1 VQRMI
6 YGPASPQM
14 LPKLSDLNVREF
26 GMMVPLVVLVFWI
39 GLYPKP
45 LLDVMHA
52 SVGRVLASQSTP
64 VMVQKGEGGL
74 GDPIVMTPEPYRR
87 SLAMHGEVAP

>member
-1 VQRMI
+1 MHD
-6 YGPASPQM
+6 
-14 LPKLSDLNVREF
+14 LSFREIAAL
-26 GMMVPLVVLVFWI
+26 VPLCIFVFWI

>member
-1 VQRMI
+1 
-6 YGPASPQM
+6 M

-26 GMMVPLVVLVFWI
+26 GMLVPLVVLVFWI

-52 SVGRVLASQSTP
+52 SVARVIASQSAS
-64 VMVQKGEGGL
+64 VMVQQGESGSGHTL
-74 GDPIVMTPEPYRR
+74 VMTAKPSGRP
-87 SLAMHGEVAP
+87 LVMQGEVAP

>member
-1 VQRMI
+1 MR
-6 YGPASPQM
+6 PM
-14 LPKLSDLNVREF
+14 LVDLNLREF

-52 SVGRVLASQSTP
+52 SVDRL
-64 VMVQKGEGGL
+64 VQRQAQ
-74 GDPIVMTPEPYRR
+74 VMTVDQGISQQGAADLSFVRNSRIESSSPTK
-87 SLAMHGEVAP
+87 SLIP